1 MSSNSLASD
10 FFDSFTTSTFI
21 SVSNPNAG
29 SPVPEKLSSLTAPV
43 GEKSPDSTSP
53 SYSTRMDRS
62 ESGVSRAPLDVPE
75 SPKPFSQIQ
84 AVFAG
89 SDDPFA
95 TALSMSEMDRRN
107 DAWLPSQATREVLMS
122 VATQQYGTVFI
133 DKENLT
139 MPGLKFDNI

>member
-1 MSSNSLASD
+1 
-10 FFDSFTTSTFI
+10 
-21 SVSNPNAG
+21 
-29 SPVPEKLSSLTAPV
+29 
-43 GEKSPDSTSP
+43 
-53 SYSTRMDRS
+53 MDRS
-62 ESGVSRAPLDVPE
+62 ESGVSPSPQDVSE

-95 TALSMSEMDRRN
+95 TALSMSETDRRN
-107 DAWLPSQATREVLMS
+107 DAWLPSQETREVLMS

-139 MPGLKFDNI
+139 MPGLKFDNIQVGCGMYLCPYLTPCRLFVELCI